1 MNTILDELEKRAE
14 IEERRVDIRERRRRE
29 RGEERGGGER
39 GEDGDRRGELTRQ
52 SHSTH
57 TDGENLYM

>member
-1 MNTILDELEKRAE
+1 MNTILDELKRRP
-14 IEERRVDIRERRRRE
+14 ERRERRRRE